1 MPMRRAKGS
10 LESEVLA
17 ALWAADQ
24 SLTPAAVVEAI
35 GGDLAYTTVQTILVR
50 LHAKGAVA
58 REQAGRA
65 FAYTPVLDN
74 AGLAA
79 DRMQALLDKG
89 GDHLAV
95 LRRFVRTL
103 SAEDEAALTRLLAD
117 PDRSERG

>member
-1 MPMRRAKGS
+1 MAMRRAKGS

-17 ALWAADQ
+17 ALWTADQ
-24 SLTPAAVVEAI
+24 PLTPAAVAEAVE
-35 GGDLAYTTVQTILVR
+35 GELAYTTVQTILVR

-103 SAEDEAALTRLLAD
+103 SAEDEAALTDLLAD
-117 PDRSERG
+117 RGERD